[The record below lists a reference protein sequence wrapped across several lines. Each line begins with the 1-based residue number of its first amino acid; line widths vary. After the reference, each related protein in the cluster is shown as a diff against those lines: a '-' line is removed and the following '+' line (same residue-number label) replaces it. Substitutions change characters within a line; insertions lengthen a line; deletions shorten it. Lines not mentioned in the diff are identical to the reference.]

1 MSYTIH
7 IFMAS
12 TTDLVNFFGWLT
24 IALPTQQASRI
35 AIGGDGGLGFGGMAR
50 DFSRFE
56 RIFFYGYPEKKYL
69 LSEDV
74 FLQGKTILYTSH
86 ELVFGESLQGPTM
99 FDGTNPRGFFSN
111 FYGNSIIHICVS
123 LTYLI
128 SQENITNIRLK
139 PQQSA
144 RRRNLTRE
152 KQANIGPKQKSSSNR
167 EFTLNIQETI

>member
-1 MSYTIH
+1 MVNYCFTNKKIPSSIPIPSRRVELPSEEMEALDLEEEWPE
-7 IFMAS
+7 IFQGS
-12 TTDLVNFFGWLT
+12 NRFFL
-24 IALPTQQASRI
+24 
-35 AIGGDGGLGFGGMAR
+35 
-50 DFSRFE
+50 
-56 RIFFYGYPEKKYL
+56 YGYPEKNRDL

-74 FLQGKTILYTSH
+74 FLQGKTTSH

-139 PQQSA
+139 LQQSA

-152 KQANIGPKQKSSSNR
+152 KQANIGPKQKSSSKR

>member
-1 MSYTIH
+1 
-7 IFMAS
+7 MAS
-12 TTDLVNFFGWLT
+12 TTDLVIFVGWLT

-35 AIGGDGGLGFGGMAR
+35 AIGGDGGVGLGGMAR
-50 DFSRFE
+50 DFSRFDM
-56 RIFFYGYPEKKYL
+56 IFLYGYPEKKDL

-74 FLQGKTILYTSH
+74 FLQGKTSH
-86 ELVFGESLQGPTM
+86 ELVLGESLQGPTM

-167 EFTLNIQETI
+167 KFTLNIQETI